1 MILLINRNLS
11 VDYLYN
17 SNYILGGLS
26 VKKKIGVIAIA
37 LIIVIGLLFLNTGG
51 KITNVMITD
60 YSISQDGNT
69 MTLKVGVASSMGYI
83 RTLKASEDGNK
94 KLITFYSTYG
104 LNSNIGAKNEFQV
117 KLPPS
122 CDEIYFYSENGEY
135 KLKLQKNS
143 KTNEWERVK

>member
-1 MILLINRNLS
+1 M
-11 VDYLYN
+11 
-17 SNYILGGLS
+17 
-26 VKKKIGVIAIA
+26 KKIIGVIAILL
-37 LIIVIGLLFLNTGG
+37 LIIVTGLLFLNTGS
-51 KITNVMITD
+51 KITSVMISD
-60 YSISQDGNT
+60 YSISEDGDI

-83 RTLKASEDGNK
+83 RTLKASEEGNK

-117 KLPPS
+117 NLQPS

-143 KTNEWERVK
+143 ETNEWERVK